1 MKNQSSNTFRK
12 NLQLILIIVVILTT
26 LLLAGILLLN
36 KPQPSDNSEE
46 KEASSA
52 TERAEK
58 GEEHAEEA
66 EHEHPTAS
74 VIKLSNAQIA
84 SQQLK
89 IEQVIKGNID
99 QQVQLAGRLV
109 VNTDQQ
115 AHVSPS
121 FAGRVDAVYVQTGQH
136 VKKGQA
142 LASLVVPELVDM
154 QGNLSTLEAKQVLAL
169 TEYQREKTL
178 WQQGISAKQDYLQAD
193 SQYKQVQ
200 IEVNAAR
207 SRLNAYGASSQG
219 GGRFTIT
226 APISGVIQNKAV
238 VTGESVQTAA
248 QLFVID
254 RLDQLWLEFTVP
266 IQLADQLTQQFIQGQ
281 PVSFA
286 TSPTGQYFTA
296 KLQSVT
302 PTADVQTGRLIAR
315 AVVNN
320 EQLQLRPNMLV
331 NVKITQ
337 QAKGTGNSLIIQR
350 TAIQQVN
357 NQAIVFVA
365 EPNKDGM
372 HFSPKPVTVDEGNSN
387 GEWVVIQQGLTVG
400 QQYVTDGS
408 FILKSELEKGAG
420 DDDE

>member
-46 KEASSA
+46 KESPSA
-52 TERAEK
+52 TEQAEK

-66 EHEHPTAS
+66 DHEHPTAS

-154 QGNLSTLEAKQVLAL
+154 QGNLSTLEAKQALAL

-193 SQYKQVQ
+193 SQYKQAQ

-207 SRLNAYGASSQG
+207 SRLNAYGC
-219 GGRFTIT
+219 
-226 APISGVIQNKAV
+226 K
-238 VTGESVQTAA
+238 
-248 QLFVID
+248 
-254 RLDQLWLEFTVP
+254 
-266 IQLADQLTQQFIQGQ
+266 
-281 PVSFA
+281 
-286 TSPTGQYFTA
+286 
-296 KLQSVT
+296 
-302 PTADVQTGRLIAR
+302 
-315 AVVNN
+315 
-320 EQLQLRPNMLV
+320 
-331 NVKITQ
+331 
-337 QAKGTGNSLIIQR
+337 
-350 TAIQQVN
+350 
-357 NQAIVFVA
+357 
-365 EPNKDGM
+365 
-372 HFSPKPVTVDEGNSN
+372 
-387 GEWVVIQQGLTVG
+387 
-400 QQYVTDGS
+400 
-408 FILKSELEKGAG
+408 
-420 DDDE
+420 